1 MKISLSRIL
10 VVEGKEDASYLSN
23 YIDSEIVVVNGY
35 ELSEATISYLKDKP
49 VILLMDPDKA
59 GEEIR
64 NKLNLMLKDAVNVSI
79 DIKKCNRGTKNG
91 VAECE
96 IDEVLGKLSEF
107 CKDFAA
113 KHADFSTADLYE
125 LGLSSDANMR
135 KFLCAKL
142 NLGNCNFKT
151 MQKRLISNNVKYQ
164 QVCEIIEE
172 YKNGN
177 K

>member
-64 NKLNLMLKDAVNVSI
+64 NRLN
-79 DIKKCNRGTKNG
+79 
-91 VAECE
+91 
-96 IDEVLGKLSEF
+96 
-107 CKDFAA
+107 
-113 KHADFSTADLYE
+113 Y
-125 LGLSSDANMR
+125 
-135 KFLCAKL
+135 
-142 NLGNCNFKT
+142 
-151 MQKRLISNNVKYQ
+151 
-164 QVCEIIEE
+164 
-172 YKNGN
+172 
-177 K
+177 